1 MKIRPLWMMFVIF
14 AALAPLESSKAGF
27 KTTIL
32 QALKNSNDPDFSS
45 SAKAFVE
52 AVELSTHKTPVR
64 SKLPGAFSYYLEFG
78 ASAFDMN
85 DQLLVD
91 VLDIPPGGR
100 LADSLE
106 SIYLK
111 AGTGLPFGFSAEL
124 GATQVVGKNKL
135 TSVFAD
141 FAFQALDFANLVYTD
156 MVPNLSLSTGINYII
171 SGPSQL
177 GLNSQVM
184 IGAYH
189 RLWMAQV
196 SYIFSVSWVQ
206 LNDLTPNYRTW
217 FIRHGLSS
225 HWPLFE
231 GIFLTSNIFYKP
243 IEAAVSLG
251 YQF

>member
-1 MKIRPLWMMFVIF
+1 MKIRLLGMMIVIF

-27 KTTIL
+27 EADVLQTI
-32 QALKNSNDPDFSS
+32 KNSNDPDFSAY
-45 SAKAFVE
+45 AKAFVE
-52 AVELSTHKTPVR
+52 AVEFSTHKTPVR
-64 SKLPGAFSYYLEFG
+64 SKLPGGFSFYLEFG
-78 ASAFDMN
+78 GSAFDMN

-124 GATQVVGKNKL
+124 GATQVLGKNKL

-171 SGPSQL
+171 SGPSQF

-217 FIRHGLSS
+217 LIRHGLSS
-225 HWPLFE
+225 HWPIFE
-231 GIFLTSNIFYKP
+231 GIFLTSNVFYKP